1 MNVNEA
7 LPVVCGVLLVATM
20 AAFAL
25 WPLLA
30 RRGVAATGALAKAP
44 GDERFLL
51 YRQVLDLEFDHQT
64 GKLSKEDYELLSAQ
78 LLGRA
83 ASLLQEAHEETKELE
98 DILEREIAAARRALS
113 SSRRSRRLVTA
124 RKVAP

>member
-1 MNVNEA
+1 MSVNEA
-7 LPVVCGVLLVATM
+7 LPIVLGVLLVSAM

-30 RRGVAATGALAKAP
+30 RRGVAAAGTLEKAP

-51 YRQVLDLEFDHQT
+51 YRQVLDLEFDHQM
-64 GKLSKEDYELLSAQ
+64 GKLSKEDYDVLSTQ
-78 LLGRA
+78 LLARA
-83 ASLLQEAHEETKELE
+83 AGLLREAHEETKELE
-98 DILEREIAAARRALS
+98 DVLEREIAAARRALS
-113 SSRRSRRLVTA
+113 SSRSRRLVTA